1 MDSVPVVDISSPSA
15 TSVEALDLACS
26 NHGFFLLE
34 GHGLDA
40 MIQRTW
46 DQARRF
52 FTGGPAFT
60 EPIRRDADN
69 HLGYFDR
76 ELTKRMRDH
85 KEVFDFIDPRCDH
98 SDLNRWPPNLPG
110 FQSDLSEFF
119 DEMAA
124 LAVRAV
130 SLVHSALGLSQHI
143 AYEHAGH
150 RDTSTIRLNHYTVGD
165 PVPAD
170 QRSGLED
177 LGPVAL
183 GHHTDPGVLTLLI
196 QDETGGLQALD
207 RSGAWIHVPP
217 RPGTIVV
224 NLGDVMQVWTND
236 RYRAAVH
243 RVTPMTNSDRY
254 SIPLFFNPSSD
265 TIVEPIPDLT
275 NDQPRYRAFTWR
287 EFIKGR
293 MDDNFADYGAADIQ
307 ISDFLV
313 AAD

>member
-15 TSVEALDLACS
+15 ISVEALDRACRD
-26 NHGFFLLE
+26 HGFFLLE
-34 GHGLDA
+34 GHGLDE

-46 DQARRF
+46 VQARRF
-52 FTGGPAFT
+52 FTAGPGVT

-76 ELTKRMRDH
+76 ELTKRVRDH
-85 KEVFDFIDPRCDH
+85 KEVFDFIDPRC
-98 SDLNRWPPNLPG
+98 SRSELNRWPDLPG
-110 FQSDLSEFF
+110 FRADLSEFF
-119 DEMAA
+119 DRMAE
-124 LAVRAV
+124 LAVRTV
-130 SLVHSALGLSQHI
+130 SLVHSALSLATGV
-143 AYEHAGH
+143 ADAHAGH
-150 RDTSTIRLNHYTVGD
+150 RDTSTIRLNHYTIGD

-196 QDETGGLQALD
+196 QDDTGGLQALD
-207 RSGAWIHVPP
+207 RSGEWIDVPP
-217 RPGTIVV
+217 RPGTIVI

-236 RYRAAVH
+236 CYRAAVH
-243 RVTPMTNSDRY
+243 RVTPMTTTDRY

-265 TIVEPIPDLT
+265 TVVEPIAELVDDRPH
-275 NDQPRYRAFTWR
+275 YRPFTWR

-293 MDDNFADYGAADIQ
+293 MDDNFADYGADDIQ
-307 ISDFLV
+307 ISDFLI
-313 AAD
+313 ATS

>member
-1 MDSVPVVDISSPSA
+1 MESVPVVDISNPSDL
-15 TSVEALDLACS
+15 SIEALDRACS
-26 NHGFFLLE
+26 DHGFFLLE

-52 FTGGPAFT
+52 FTAGPSVT

-76 ELTKRMRDH
+76 ELTKRVRDH
-85 KEVFDFIDPRCDH
+85 KEVFDFIDPRCSR
-98 SDLNRWPPNLPG
+98 SDLNRWPDLPG
-110 FQSDLSEFF
+110 FESDLSEFF
-119 DEMAA
+119 DHMAD

-130 SLVHSALGLSQHI
+130 SLVHSALGLPIGI
-143 AYEHAGH
+143 ANTHAGH
-150 RDTSTIRLNHYTVGD
+150 RETSTIRLNHYTVGD

-170 QRSGLED
+170 QRAGLEN

-196 QDETGGLQALD
+196 QDDTGGLQALN
-207 RSGAWIHVPP
+207 RSGAWIDVPP

-243 RVTPMTNSDRY
+243 RVTPMTTTDRY

-265 TIVEPIPDLT
+265 TIVEPVGELVDT
-275 NDQPRYRAFTWR
+275 QPRYRSFAWR
-287 EFIKGR
+287 DFIKGR
-293 MDDNFADYGAADIQ
+293 MDDNFADYGADDIQ

-313 AAD
+313 TAD